1 MRFIASTYAKEGN
14 FMEPVIDAVAQFQQE
29 KEQNIHAMSQDKNTR
44 RIGRL
49 FMDHVTDYKYGYYF
63 TWMGR
68 PIIQHPQ
75 DMVALQEIIM
85 EVKPDLIIET
95 GIAHGGSLI
104 FSASMLEL
112 LDIYA
117 PFREEERQVVGID
130 IEIRPHNRAAIE
142 AHPMF
147 RRITMLEGSS
157 TDPDIVEQVRNI
169 SAKHKSILVLLD
181 SCHTAEHV
189 LREMELYGPLVSVGS
204 YLVVYDTLVEFED
217 KPHTDRPWGKGN
229 SPYTAVQIF
238 LPLHSEFVLDETIE
252 QKYVITSCPGGW
264 LKRIH

>member
-1 MRFIASTYAKEGN
+1 MKPEF
-14 FMEPVIDAVAQFQQE
+14 DAVAQFHREQE
-29 KEQNIHAMSQDKNTR
+29 ENIRAMTQDKNTK

-49 FMDHVTDYKYGYYF
+49 FMDHMTDYKYGYYF

-75 DMVALQEIIM
+75 DIVALQEVIM
-85 EVKPDLIIET
+85 EVQPDLIIET

-104 FSASMLEL
+104 LSASMLEL
-112 LDIYA
+112 LDIAA
-117 PFREEERQVVGID
+117 PLDNMKREVVGID

-142 AHPMF
+142 AHPMY
-147 RRITMLEGSS
+147 RKITMLEGSS
-157 TDPDIVEQVRNI
+157 TDAEIAAAVREI
-169 SAKHKSILVLLD
+169 ARQHKTIMVLLD

-189 LREMELYGPLVSVGS
+189 LREMELYGPLVSVHS

-229 SPYTAVQIF
+229 SPYTAVQEF
-238 LPLHSEFVLDETIE
+238 LQTHDEFTVDEAIE
-252 QKYVITSCPGGW
+252 QKIVVTSCPGGW
-264 LKRIH
+264 LRREK

>member
-1 MRFIASTYAKEGN
+1 
-14 FMEPVIDAVAQFQQE
+14 MEPITDAVKQFQMD
-29 KEQNIHAMSQDKNTR
+29 KEQDIQAMTRDKNTK

-85 EVKPDLIIET
+85 EVQPDLIIET

-112 LDIYA
+112 LDIWM
-117 PFREEERQVVGID
+117 PVQELQREVVGID
-130 IEIRPHNRAAIE
+130 IDIRTHNRAAIE

-147 RRITMLEGSS
+147 RKITMLEGSS
-157 TDPDIVEQVRNI
+157 IDERIAEQVR
-169 SAKHKSILVLLD
+169 
-181 SCHTAEHV
+181 
-189 LREMELYGPLVSVGS
+189 
-204 YLVVYDTLVEFED
+204 
-217 KPHTDRPWGKGN
+217 
-229 SPYTAVQIF
+229 
-238 LPLHSEFVLDETIE
+238 
-252 QKYVITSCPGGW
+252 
-264 LKRIH
+264 

>member
-1 MRFIASTYAKEGN
+1 
-14 FMEPVIDAVAQFQQE
+14 MEPFADAAVQFQQE
-29 KEQNIHAMSQDKNTR
+29 KERDIAAMTRDKNTK

-49 FMDHVTDYKYGYYF
+49 FLDHVTDYKYGYYF

-75 DMVALQEIIM
+75 DMVALQEVIM
-85 EVKPDLIIET
+85 EVQPDLILET

-112 LDIYA
+112 LDSFA
-117 PFREEERQVVGID
+117 PRPEIQRQVVGID

-157 TDPDIVEQVRNI
+157 TDEAVAEQVRAI
-169 SAKHKSILVLLD
+169 AARHERILVLLD
-181 SCHTAEHV
+181 SCHTEAHV
-189 LREMELYGPLVSVGS
+189 LNEMELYGPLVSPGS

-217 KPHTDRPWGKGN
+217 KSHSGRPWAKGN
-229 SPYTAVQIF
+229 NPYTAVQAF
-238 LPLHSEFVLDETIE
+238 LPRHREFVLDGGIE
-252 QKYVITSCPGGW
+252 QKYVLTSCPGGW
-264 LKRIH
+264 LKRREMK

>member
-1 MRFIASTYAKEGN
+1 
-14 FMEPVIDAVAQFQQE
+14 MEPITDAVKQFQMD
-29 KEQNIHAMSQDKNTR
+29 KEQDIQAMTRDKNTK

-85 EVKPDLIIET
+85 EVQPDLIIET

-112 LDIYA
+112 LDIWM
-117 PFREEERQVVGID
+117 PVQELRREVVGID
-130 IEIRPHNRAAIE
+130 IDIRTHNRAAIE

-147 RRITMLEGSS
+147 RKLTMLEGSS
-157 TDPDIVEQVRNI
+157 TDERIAEQVR
-169 SAKHKSILVLLD
+169 SIASSHEKIMVLLD
-181 SCHTAEHV
+181 SCHTEEHV
-189 LREMELYGPLVSVGS
+189 LREMEIYSPLVSTGS

-229 SPYTAVQIF
+229 NPYTAVQKF
-238 LPLHSEFVLDETIE
+238 LMMHDEFSVDEGIE
-252 QKYVITSCPGGW
+252 QKIVITSCPGGW
-264 LKRIH
+264 LRKR

>member
-1 MRFIASTYAKEGN
+1 MNYKL
-14 FMEPVIDAVAQFQQE
+14 DAVTLFQQE
-29 KEQNIHAMSQDKNTR
+29 KEDNIRAMTQDKNTK

-75 DMVALQEIIM
+75 DMVALQEIII
-85 EVKPDLIIET
+85 EIQPDLVLET

-112 LDIYA
+112 LDIAA
-117 PFREEERQVVGID
+117 PLDGIKREVVGID
-130 IEIRPHNRAAIE
+130 IEIRTHNRAAIE
-142 AHPMF
+142 THPMY
-147 RRITMLEGSS
+147 RKITMLEGSS
-157 TDPDIVEQVRNI
+157 TDPDIVRAVKNI
-169 SAKHKSILVLLD
+169 AENHKTVMVLLD
-181 SCHTAEHV
+181 SCHTADHV

-229 SPYTAVQIF
+229 SPYTAVQEF
-238 LPLHSEFVLDETIE
+238 LRIHDEFTVDESIE
-252 QKYVITSCPGGW
+252 QKIVITSCPGGW
-264 LKRIH
+264 LKKEK